1 MIPVIFAAVH
11 AYYMLVST
19 FPYVSNESGDPLD
32 ADILLWMGMVF
43 GPIGPIM
50 FGILW
55 DTSKMQTSLGV
66 KLICL
71 FGGII
76 HYVGYLFEWSRI
88 MAIGYLFVA
97 ITAVALSSIALA
109 KIHEDFGHNKIGNLC
124 VYFFWVAICDLYLYV
139 MVEVLLD

>member
-11 AYYMLVST
+11 AYYMVKKT
-19 FPYVSNESGDPLD
+19 FPYVSGESDDPLD
-32 ADILLWMGMVF
+32 ADILNWMGMVF

-76 HYVGYLFEWSRI
+76 HYVGYLFNRSRI
-88 MAIGYLFVA
+88 MAIGYLFLA
-97 ITAVALSSIALA
+97 ITAVALSSITLS
-109 KIHEDFGHNKIGNLC
+109 KINDDF
-124 VYFFWVAICDLYLYV
+124 
-139 MVEVLLD
+139 M